1 MPTTLKLSEMRHQ
14 TASLKFMANKK
25 AVFDASDPGTGKT
38 YVEIMDFARQHKKD
52 KKAALV
58 LCPKSLMRAAW
69 ANDIKKFAPH
79 LRVSLAYAKG
89 REESMKADADVY
101 VANVDGV
108 KDIAKYPK
116 TFWKKFGRII
126 IDESEAYK
134 HHTSQRSKAVKKLAE
149 FFEYKRLMSGTPN
162 TNGICDLWHQ
172 YFILDGGKRLGKSYF
187 GFRNACCIPT
197 QTGPSAQHLEW
208 RDRPGIEL
216 QVGELIK
223 DITIRHKFE
232 DCVDIPGNHK
242 YAVPIQLSKSHM
254 ESYEELKNESLAIL
268 RETSVTAINGAVLAT
283 KLLQTASGAVY
294 NDDGGYSQVATE
306 RYELVLDLVEARQHV
321 VVFYLWDHQR
331 DELIKEARKRKV
343 NYVVWNPDQPII
355 VDDFQDGKYQV
366 MFAHPASA
374 GHGLTLTK
382 GTATIWASPTYNLS
396 WYTQGLKR
404 VHRIG
409 QTQKTETIV
418 IIAEDTIDEQ
428 VYAALQG
435 KAINMTALL
444 SELE

>member
-89 REESMKADADVY
+89 RDESMKADADVY